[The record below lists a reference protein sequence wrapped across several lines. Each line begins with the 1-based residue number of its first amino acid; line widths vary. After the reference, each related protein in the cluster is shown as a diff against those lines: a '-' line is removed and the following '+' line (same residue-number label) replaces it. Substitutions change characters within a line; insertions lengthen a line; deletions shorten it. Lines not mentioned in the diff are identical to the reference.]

1 METRRPRRFLV
12 GSVVAVSLLLGGTPW
27 GVVRAASAQD
37 QTLYMAFTGADGTP
51 VTDMTAEEIIIQWD
65 EMPCEIRELEPL
77 NWPVRVTVFVDNAT
91 ESQTVLPDMREGL
104 TGFLDALPPDIEVA
118 IATTGGRPQYLT
130 EHTTDR
136 AALADAI
143 GTIASQG
150 GAATFFDALYEEAE
164 RIDDDDDRAYLP
176 AIVMVAVAGSE
187 GSGQARGQNLER
199 MMDRL
204 YENAAVVHTLLLPS
218 PLGGVGATQGRPQ
231 TRWGTDIAAATRGRF
246 EALTIATQYRT
257 LLPEIGA
264 DLARKHALVRHQYRV
279 TYRPPRDASDQP
291 RVQVGTTRT
300 GLLTF
305 PTDNGNIP

>member
-1 METRRPRRFLV
+1 METRRQRRFLA
-12 GSVVAVSLLLGGTPW
+12 GSAVAVSLFVYGAPW
-27 GVVRAASAQD
+27 GAVRVASAQD

-51 VTDMTAEEIIIQWD
+51 VTDMTAEEVIIQWD
-65 EMPCEIRELEPL
+65 EMPCEIRELETV

-91 ESQTVLPDMREGL
+91 ESRTVLPDMRAGL
-104 TGFLDALPPDIEVA
+104 TAFLEALPPDVEVA

-143 GTIASQG
+143 GAIASQG

-164 RIDDDDDRAYLP
+164 KIEDDDDREYLP

-187 GSGQARGQNLER
+187 GSGQARGRNLER

-246 EALTIATQYRT
+246 EALTIATQFRT